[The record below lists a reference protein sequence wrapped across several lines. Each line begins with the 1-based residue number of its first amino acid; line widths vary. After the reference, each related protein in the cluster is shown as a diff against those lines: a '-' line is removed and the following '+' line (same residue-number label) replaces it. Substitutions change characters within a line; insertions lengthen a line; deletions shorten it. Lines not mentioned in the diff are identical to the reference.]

1 MTTTRFVSTRIIRAS
16 ALGIALL
23 ALGVAVLAPTG
34 AVASSGSSGSAAAAN
49 EAPSAAANTPFR
61 ACKKKLRHKGRR
73 YSLVRRAIG
82 CRKASKLTRRILR
95 TKRPLRRW
103 SCNLSLPQAGRCSKR
118 KAAFIF
124 VRVGR

>member
-34 AVASSGSSGSAAAAN
+34 AVASSGSAAAAN
-49 EAPSAAANTPFR
+49 EAPSAAVKTPLR